1 MKVGIIGSGNWGKAL
16 ATLVAEAGHMPQIG
30 YRKKAP
36 MGFQG
41 SPNLAMVAKESDIL
55 FFATPPRELRT
66 AVQEAKLGPLNHVV
80 IAARGLDPVH
90 HQVLSKCIS
99 EESAAIRV
107 GALAGPAL
115 ASEIF
120 NRRPIA
126 MVVGSP
132 YNEVGRRTQKAL
144 HSAICRL
151 YTSPDLLGVELA
163 AATVL
168 PLSIAIG
175 LADGL
180 RLGTGAKGVITTR
193 GLRECTRLGVALQ
206 TNPHTFSGLAGMGDL
221 VACGSLPNHPGF
233 LAGQALAAQKTVDS
247 SLISE
252 IQPIVHLAKER
263 GVSLPLITAILAM
276 LNGEIKPRLA
286 IDQLMRR
293 SATTE

>member
-1 MKVGIIGSGNWGKAL
+1 MKVGIIGGGSWGKAL
-16 ATLVAEAGHMPQIG
+16 ATLVAEAGHLPQIG
-30 YRKKAP
+30 YRKHAP
-36 MGFQG
+36 AGFQG

-55 FFATPPRELRT
+55 FFATPPSELRS
-66 AVQEAKLGPLNHVV
+66 AVRAAQLGPANHVV
-80 IAARGLDPVH
+80 IAARGLDPEH

-132 YNEVGRRTQKAL
+132 YDEVGRRTQTAL

-168 PLSIAIG
+168 PLSIALG
-175 LADGL
+175 LAEGL
-180 RLGTGAKGVITTR
+180 RLGTGAKGIITTR
-193 GLRECTRLGVALQ
+193 GLRECTRLGIALG
-206 TNPHTFSGLAGMGDL
+206 TDPHTFSGLAGMGDL
-221 VACGSLPNHPGF
+221 VACGSLPSHPGF
-233 LAGQALAAQKTVDS
+233 LAGRQLADNQITDPK
-247 SLISE
+247 LITE
-252 IQPIVHLAKER
+252 IEPIVQLAEDSQS
-263 GVSLPLITAILAM
+263 SLPLITAVLAM
-276 LNGEIKPRLA
+276 LKGEIQPRLA

-293 SATTE
+293 SATAE